1 MPAKVNVV
9 LDDDVK
15 AQMDLLVPS
24 GRRSRI
30 VNQALRKE
38 LLRINRENVVH
49 EIDKLRQRTKK
60 VKTEEVVE
68 LLRRERRRP

>member
-1 MPAKVNVV
+1 MPTKVNVV

-24 GRRSRI
+24 GRRSRV
-30 VNQALRKE
+30 VNQALRNE
-38 LLRINRENVVH
+38 LLRINRERVVQQ
-49 EIDKLRQRTKK
+49 IDKLRQRTKRA
-60 VKTEEVVE
+60 KTEEIVE